1 MTTRITPL
9 GIMVLALLRED
20 PMHPYEMLRLMRL
33 RHDDR
38 ILNVTGGTVYHTVA
52 RLERAG
58 LIAEAGTEREGNRP
72 ERTSYALTDAGLASL
87 DEWIRAEL
95 VRIDRPVEFRVAL
108 AEAHNLDRDD
118 VAALLAV
125 RRAALTEQIADLV
138 AGLNKARPG
147 GVSEQYLIEV
157 DRSRALAE
165 ADLAWLDAFLGRLGD
180 PSFAWG
186 PDAHDR
192 TSDRYLTQRKAA
204 RE

>member
-38 ILNVTGGTVYHTVA
+38 ILNITGGTVYHTVA
-52 RLERAG
+52 RLEKAG

-72 ERTSYALTDAGLASL
+72 ERTTYALTDAGLASL
-87 DEWIRAEL
+87 DEWIRTEL
-95 VRIDRPVEFRVAL
+95 VRIDHPVEFRVAL

-118 VAALLAV
+118 AAALLAL
-125 RRAALTEQIADLV
+125 RRAALTEQIADIA
-138 AGLNKARPG
+138 AGLNKARRG

-157 DRSRALAE
+157 DRSHALAE

>member
-1 MTTRITPL
+1 MAARITPL

-20 PMHPYEMLRLMRL
+20 SMHPYEMLRLMRL

-52 RLERAG
+52 RLEKAG

-72 ERTSYALTDAGLASL
+72 ERTAYALTDAGLASL
-87 DEWIRAEL
+87 DEWIRTEL

-125 RRAALTEQIADLV
+125 RRAALTEQIADIA

-180 PSFAWG
+180 PSFTWG
-186 PDAHDR
+186 PDEHDR

>member
-1 MTTRITPL
+1 MTARITPL

-52 RLERAG
+52 RLEKAG

-72 ERTSYALTDAGLASL
+72 ERTTYALTDAGLASL
-87 DEWIRAEL
+87 NEWIRTEL

-118 VAALLAV
+118 VAELLAA
-125 RRAALTEQIADLV
+125 RRDALTAQIADLT
-138 AGLNKARPG
+138 AGLAKARPA
-147 GVSEQYLIEV
+147 GVAEQHLVEV
-157 DRSRALAE
+157 DRSLFLAD
-165 ADLAWLDAFLGRLGD
+165 ADLAWLDAFLGRLGEE
-180 PSFAWG
+180 SLAWG